1 MVQLT
6 GTWPLS
12 PRCYERSYERSF
24 HQHHATESCHGA
36 GLRSEGRDPD
46 Q

>member
-24 HQHHATESCHGA
+24 HKHATESYDRA
-36 GLRSEGRDPD
+36 GLRSEGQDPD